1 MAATNSSFIQLS
13 ASVLLEYE
21 YRDQSVGATANEYT
35 TIVAP
40 WYLMENAHDNSI
52 AIFNNDNST
61 ALTGNVR
68 TRMGT
73 PTDVTLAQYGYLQLS
88 NSTLLNDY
96 DPALTSS
103 VSLPVGFTATQVV
116 SYDVVRLH
124 LVQGFNYENNDGFQ
138 FRLAFDANDGKKV
151 RYLNIA
157 YRRAND
163 YAQINPEPFIF
174 AGKYYAS
181 YIEVKV
187 PALYNLIDE
196 YNIALNAGQPTD
208 DLPAV
213 KLSGGSGP
221 DPRGLINA
229 DFTWI
234 VSQKV
239 INNQTYFYSYDFKSI
254 DLPTL
259 DQFANISAVVQSSTQ
274 GDYIEL
280 YAAYN
285 GVIIDN
291 YINQLNNAP
300 GNDYIILHELNVYE
314 NIWPA
319 GGTVGWIKTG
329 GLEFVQDSNYEDPIP
344 YRPIIQN
351 SSASAFRIDY
361 TVRLYNRDDS
371 SSIWKNASAQF
382 NDALKYGKYLR
393 RINLGT
399 NPIQPK
405 IYNKIVDKS
414 LNIYGAL
421 GEASSLSN
429 NPGYTQFVT
438 SFLQSNNIVI
448 SAENA
453 FVQRSPV
460 TGQVQITSVG
470 NSNSQMI
477 WAQGLG
483 KINMTSSDTFIKF
496 VIYKGDPKSTVSFMD
511 LTGLGKI
518 HLNFFADSGEINK
531 FEKFSSPSISE
542 SSGEVLFKIPAK
554 DSQRISQYN
563 NKQFTISSGN
573 GEAESQLYVGTFV
586 IPGDQVENLLERKI
600 TNLEK
605 KVDELNTLNSLKTSS
620 INQWQNTASALQA
633 ANQIQNGIIQDL
645 QLALDLKKEEYN
657 NLLADDQL
665 DEAEKLRLADKIA
678 TLETEGAAALSS
690 LQSQLET
697 TQEDLDATQAA
708 LLATIDPDCPQQ
720 YVDARGNA
728 VSIANSGSAPQ
739 NG

>member
-1 MAATNSSFIQLS
+1 MATNSSYIQLS
-13 ASVLLEYE
+13 ASVLLEYQ
-21 YRDQSVGATANEYT
+21 YRDQSSSTSNIT
-35 TIVAP
+35 TDLAP
-40 WYLMENAHDNSI
+40 WYLMENEHDNSI

-73 PTDVTLAQYGYLQLS
+73 PTDVTLAQYGYLQLA

-96 DPALTSS
+96 DPLLTSS
-103 VSLPVGFTATQVV
+103 ANLPVGFTATQVV
-116 SYDVVRLH
+116 SYDTVRLH

-138 FRLAFDANDGKKV
+138 FRLAFDANDGKLV
-151 RYLNIA
+151 RYLNLA
-157 YRRAND
+157 YKREND
-163 YAQINPEPFIF
+163 YAQINPSPFLF
-174 AGKYYAS
+174 GGKYYAS
-181 YIEVKV
+181 FIEIKV
-187 PALYNLIDE
+187 PALYNLINE
-196 YNIALNAGQPTD
+196 YMVALNAGQPTA

-221 DPRGLINA
+221 NPRALINA

-239 INNQTYFYSYDFKSI
+239 INNQTYFYSYDFKSV

-259 DQFANISAVVQSSTQ
+259 DQFANISAVVQQSTQ

-285 GVIIDN
+285 GAIIDN
-291 YINQLNNAP
+291 YINQLNDAP
-300 GNDYIILHELNVYE
+300 GNDYIILHDLNVYE
-314 NIWPA
+314 NVWPA

-405 IYNKIVDKS
+405 VYNKIVDKN
-414 LNIYGAL
+414 LNFYGAV
-421 GEASSLSN
+421 GAPSSLSN
-429 NPGYTQFVT
+429 NPGYTQYVT
-438 SFLQSNNIVI
+438 SFLQSNNVVI

-453 FVQRSPV
+453 FIQRSPV

-470 NSNSQMI
+470 NSDSQTI
-477 WAQGLG
+477 WAQGLA

-496 VIYKGDPKSTVSFMD
+496 VIYKGDPNSTVQFMD
-511 LTGLGKI
+511 LTGLGTI
-518 HLNFFADSGEINK
+518 YLNFFADSGEINK

-542 SSGEVLFKIPAK
+542 SSGEILFKVPAK
-554 DSQRISQYN
+554 DSQRISEYN
-563 NKQFTISSGN
+563 KNQFTISSKIGD
-573 GEAESQLYVGTFV
+573 AESQLYAGSFIV
-586 IPGDQVENLLERKI
+586 PGKQVESLQERKI
-600 TNLEK
+600 TNLETK
-605 KVDELNTLNSLKTSS
+605 LKELDRINVLKTELINAESLK
-620 INQWQNTASALQA
+620 NTRLTA
-633 ANQIQNGIIQDL
+633 AIAIKTGIIQEL
-645 QLALDLKKEEYN
+645 NFKLNTKVQEN
-657 NLLADDQL
+657 NALLADDLL
-665 DEAEKLRLADKIA
+665 DEAEKARLAKEIA
-678 TLETEGAAALSS
+678 SLETTQSAALSS
-690 LQSQLET
+690 LQSQLDSANA
-697 TQEDLDATQAA
+697 QLSAV
-708 LLATIDPDCPQQ
+708 DPDCPQQ
-720 YVDARGNA
+720 YVNA
-728 VSIANSGSAPQ
+728 QQFSNKQI
-739 NG
+739 